1 MEPTGVAEHIP
12 RLRRY
17 ARALTRDRSSVD
29 DLVQD
34 TLERAL
40 NKLHLWRPGSDMRAW
55 LFSIM
60 HNVFINQLRSP
71 KPEVNFDLDGLPD
84 VTVKA
89 TQIDRIELVEVERAL
104 HRISA
109 EQREV
114 LLLVTVEQMSYEET
128 ARALAIPIG
137 TVMSRLSRARKN
149 LRHLMDGAGRN

>member
-1 MEPTGVAEHIP
+1 
-12 RLRRY
+12 
-17 ARALTRDRSSVD
+17 
-29 DLVQD
+29 
-34 TLERAL
+34 
-40 NKLHLWRPGSDMRAW
+40 MRAW

-71 KPEVNFDLDGLPD
+71 KPEVSFDLDGLPD

>member
-1 MEPTGVAEHIP
+1 MEPTGVTEHIP

-40 NKLHLWRPGSDMRAW
+40 NKLHLWRPDSDMRAW

-71 KPEVNFDLDGLPD
+71 KPEVSCDLDGLPD
-84 VTVKA
+84 VVVKA
-89 TQIDRIELVEVERAL
+89 TQIDRIELAEVERAL
-104 HRISA
+104 RGISA

-114 LLLVTVEQMSYEET
+114 LLLVAVEQLSYEEA

-149 LRHLMDGAGRN
+149 LRHLMGGASRN